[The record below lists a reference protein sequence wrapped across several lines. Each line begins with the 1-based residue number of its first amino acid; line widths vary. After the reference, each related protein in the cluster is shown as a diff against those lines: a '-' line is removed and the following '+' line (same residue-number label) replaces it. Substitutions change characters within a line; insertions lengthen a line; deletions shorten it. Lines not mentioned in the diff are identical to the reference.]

1 MVKYTM
7 HKLPITF
14 SLFLTIFTILFGLM
28 LNFELWFKNSI
39 KINKDKNKG
48 INITCNYYLYDEN
61 CFIIEWIKIPKWKN
75 VTKYYKQ
82 YHHMISNR
90 NLCKKDDIEC
100 VKKANLIVTFKIIS
114 FSVIINMS
122 GLILTLILTMLRYKS
137 YSDVEYAVSKRGH
150 WIINFSASLLMTGLS
165 FAVLSFLVIF
175 NFIRYKDYVEDKGYF
190 YSDYKGFSD
199 NDMRIEID
207 SIVSLASLSLL
218 DVGKD
223 VVESY
228 TKYSLGFLFGCI
240 LSVLNGLIFVM
251 IIIEF
256 FKYSKY
262 YYIHFNFN
270 NLSSIIQL
278 NESK

>member
-90 NLCKKDDIEC
+90 NL
-100 VKKANLIVTFKIIS
+100 
-114 FSVIINMS
+114 
-122 GLILTLILTMLRYKS
+122 LTMLRYKS